1 MGEIAVPQ
9 PAPAAAPRSYDRR
22 FYTGIAVAM
31 AATVFVGFAPTFY
44 LRAFFGPT
52 GTVSGATTLSPLAYF
67 HGVLFTAWVL
77 LLILQTS
84 LVAARRVDIHRKLGV
99 AGAVMAAAMV
109 VVGSMTAIA
118 AAARGSAPPGVDPLQ
133 FLAVPLFD
141 MVVFAP
147 LVAAAVWLRKNK
159 EAHKRLML
167 LATINLMAAAIA
179 RWPGVLPLGPLVFFG
194 LAFLFIVA
202 GVVFDVA
209 TRRRIHPAY
218 IWGGLFSVASVPARL
233 AISGTDAWRS
243 FAEFLTR

>member
-1 MGEIAVPQ
+1 MGEIAVPR
-9 PAPAAAPRSYDRR
+9 PAPAAVPHSYDRR

-31 AATVFVGFAPTFY
+31 AVTVFAGFAPTFY
-44 LRAFFGPT
+44 LRAFYGPT
-52 GTVSGATTLSPLAYF
+52 VTVSGATTLSPLAYF
-67 HGVLFTAWVL
+67 HGALFTAWML

-84 LVAARRVDIHRKLGV
+84 LVAARRVDIHRKTGV
-99 AGAVMAAAMV
+99 VGAVMAAAMV
-109 VVGSMTAIA
+109 VVGSMTAVA

-167 LATINLMAAAIA
+167 LATVNLMAAPIA
-179 RWPGVLPLGPLVFFG
+179 RLPGVLPLGPLVFFG

-202 GVVFDVA
+202 GVIFDIA

-218 IWGGLFSVASVPARL
+218 IWGGLISVASVPARL